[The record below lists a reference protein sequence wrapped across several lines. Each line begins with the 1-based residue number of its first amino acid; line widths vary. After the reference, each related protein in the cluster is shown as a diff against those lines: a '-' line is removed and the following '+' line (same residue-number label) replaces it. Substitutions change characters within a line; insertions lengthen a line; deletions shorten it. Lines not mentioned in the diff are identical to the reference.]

1 MPDPSLS
8 QVQHWFRHLLTER
21 GSLGEKLRETA
32 HHQGLNADAVVRHD
46 TGSSPYTRLNI
57 YATGYVLRLVES
69 LSNEYPLLYRF
80 MGEEVFTTFAKAYIV
95 TRPSRTWSLFELG
108 REFASFLDASRP
120 RWPAAHEERAL
131 IELPAQIATFERAR
145 TEALL
150 ARGLED
156 APSATTETLDPLLP
170 LRGELQ
176 LATPPCLRLCR
187 LAYPVPALAAQW
199 EQGEEAG
206 VPPAGDYPVAV
217 SRVDYQLRVL
227 TLEAW
232 QYDLLMAC
240 QQPTSVV
247 EALPPSAPSSG
258 QDDRFAQV
266 LAWLPLAFEN
276 GLLTPPPRQSATDT
290 PGPAPP

>member
-32 HHQGLNADAVVRHD
+32 HHQGLTADAVIRHD
-46 TGSSPYTRLNI
+46 KGSSPYTRLNI
-57 YATGYVLRLVES
+57 YATGYVMRLVES

-108 REFASFLDASRP
+108 RGFASFLDASKP
-120 RWPAAHEERAL
+120 QWPAAPEERAL

-156 APSATTETLDPLLP
+156 APSATIETLDPLRP
-170 LRGELQ
+170 LLGDLQ
-176 LATPPCLRLCR
+176 IVTPPCLKLCR
-187 LAYPVPALAAQW
+187 LAYPIPAMAVQW
-199 EQGEEAG
+199 EQDEEADI
-206 VPPAGDYPVAV
+206 PPAGDYPVAV

-232 QYDLLMAC
+232 QYDLLLAC
-240 QQPTSVV
+240 RQPTSVV
-247 EALPPSAPSSG
+247 EALPPLGPSSG
-258 QDDRFAQV
+258 QVDRFAHV

-276 GLLTPPPRQSATDT
+276 GLLTPPPRQSATDSLD
-290 PGPAPP
+290 PARP